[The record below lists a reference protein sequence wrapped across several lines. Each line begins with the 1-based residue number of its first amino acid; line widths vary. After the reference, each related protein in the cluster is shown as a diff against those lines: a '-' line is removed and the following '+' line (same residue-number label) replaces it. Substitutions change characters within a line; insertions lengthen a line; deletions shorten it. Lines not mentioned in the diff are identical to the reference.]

1 MTICPRCRFELDP
14 GTEWCPD
21 CRVAM
26 LRLVTRPAEPEPV
39 ELIEDDEWG
48 DEPEPWAPSAPQ
60 DMSQL
65 KLLFEEPLPEMADMI
80 REFLQNSG
88 IACVVQANSLSHLY
102 RLNAPLTR
110 ARVFVYADDY
120 DEARLL
126 VEQFFGTT

>member
-1 MTICPRCRFELDP
+1 MTICPRCRFELIP

-21 CRVAM
+21 CRVP
-26 LRLVTRPAEPEPV
+26 LLQLVERPVDPEPV
-39 ELIEDDEWG
+39 DLNDEDEWAE
-48 DEPEPWAPSAPQ
+48 DPEPWAPSVPP
-60 DMSQL
+60 DTSQL

-110 ARVFVYADDY
+110 ARVYVYADDF

-126 VEQFFGTT
+126 VDQFFGTT